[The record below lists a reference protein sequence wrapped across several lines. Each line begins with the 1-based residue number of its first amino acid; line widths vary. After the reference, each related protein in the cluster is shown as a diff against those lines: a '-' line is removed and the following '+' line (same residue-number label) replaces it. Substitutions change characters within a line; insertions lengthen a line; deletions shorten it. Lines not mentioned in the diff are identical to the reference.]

1 MSTSGRQYTQ
11 QDDHSSSSTHNC
23 IDRRQLLL
31 AVTTL
36 PALAAAQVSP
46 AQAAVAGSSCQLQES
61 STGLQWCDIT
71 VGEGQ
76 LPIKSAFT
84 K

>member
-1 MSTSGRQYTQ
+1 MSTSGRQ
-11 QDDHSSSSTHNC
+11 DDHISSTHNC

-31 AVTTL
+31 AVSTL
-36 PALAAAQVSP
+36 PALAEAAQVSP
-46 AQAAVAGSSCQLQES
+46 AQATAVRSSCQLQDS